1 MGISNDETIGSDV
14 PNPIGIMKTASAF
27 YESCTLFAAC
37 DSGVF
42 KALHSLKQADVDTI
56 SRHCVI
62 SEKGAR
68 LLLNACVALGLIEKE
83 GNQYRNTKASEF
95 YLVPGSLGDLT
106 GAIKYNQDVY
116 TAWGKL
122 NEFVKTGRPVEKP
135 SIHLGEDKDRTRNF
149 VLSMHGRALGIGKAL
164 VPQLDLSGC
173 KNILDVG
180 GGPGTYSVL
189 IAGAWP
195 DIECRVMDLAPVT
208 AIADELIKEQGMSD
222 RVRTMSGDF
231 RTHDFGKNND
241 AVLFLGVLHQESPAS
256 IGALLEKAFSSL
268 RPGGI
273 VYIMDMMT
281 DETYTRPVFS
291 ALFAL
296 NMALTAK
303 DGWVF
308 SETDLSIQL
317 TEAGFTNIDIAPLP
331 PPMPHWL
338 ARAVKKG

>member
-1 MGISNDETIGSDV
+1 MGISNDETLASGV
-14 PNPIGIMKTASAF
+14 PNPTGIMKTASAF

-37 DSGVF
+37 DAGVF
-42 KALHSLKQADVDTI
+42 QALHSLKQADAKTI
-56 SRHCVI
+56 SRHCSI
-62 SEKGAR
+62 SEKGSR
-68 LLLNACVALGLIEKE
+68 LLLNACAALGLIEKE
-83 GNQYRNTKASEF
+83 GSQYRNTKESECF
-95 YLVPGSLGDLT
+95 LVPGSFGDLT
-106 GAIKYNQDVY
+106 GAIKYNRDVY

-122 NEFVKTGRPVEKP
+122 NEFVTTGRPVEKP

-164 VPQLDLSGC
+164 VPHLDFSGC
-173 KNILDVG
+173 KKILDVG

-189 IAGAWP
+189 IARAWP
-195 DIECRVMDLAPVT
+195 DAECRVLDLAPVT
-208 AIADELIKEQGMSD
+208 AIADELIKEQRMSD
-222 RVRTMSGDF
+222 RVRTMTGDF
-231 RTHDFGKNND
+231 RTHDFGKDND
-241 AVLFLGVLHQESPAS
+241 AILFLGVLHQESLSS
-256 IGALLEKAFSSL
+256 IGALLKKAFTSL

-281 DETYTRPVFS
+281 DETYTRPAFS

-308 SETDLSIQL
+308 SETDLSVQL
-317 TEAGFTNIDIAPLP
+317 TEARFTNIDISPLP

-338 ARAVKKG
+338 ARAVKRG